1 MKTQPANSNT
11 AHSLYALYETLPDT
25 VQREFLSEL
34 WQKQRQQLEAIAA
47 NKQQKKSKKN
57 NRVIFGV
64 MEGEFTVPDNFD
76 DSLPETIEN
85 EFYTATL

>member
-1 MKTQPANSNT
+1 MHHNHIQIRPT
-11 AHSLYALYETLPDT
+11 AFTHSIYETLPDT

-47 NKQQKKSKKN
+47 DKQQKKLKKN

-76 DSLPETIEN
+76 DPLPETIEN
-85 EFYTATL
+85 EFYTPTL

>member
-1 MKTQPANSNT
+1 MNAPQSYSNT
-11 AHSLYALYETLPDT
+11 AHCLYTLYETLPDT

-47 NKQQKKSKKN
+47 DKQKKLKKN

-76 DSLPETIEN
+76 DLLPETIEN

>member
-1 MKTQPANSNT
+1 MKTQPENSNT

-34 WQKQRQQLEAIAA
+34 WQKQREQLEAIAA
-47 NKQQKKSKKN
+47 DKQQKKLKKN

-76 DSLPETIEN
+76 DALPETIEN

>member
-11 AHSLYALYETLPDT
+11 AHSLYALYETLPDN

-34 WQKQRQQLEAIAA
+34 WQKQSQQIEAIATD
-47 NKQQKKSKKN
+47 KQHKKLKKT

-64 MEGEFTVPDNFD
+64 MEGKFTVRDNFD
-76 DSLPETIEN
+76 EPLPETIEN

>member
-1 MKTQPANSNT
+1 MKEPQANSNT
-11 AHSLYALYETLPDT
+11 AHSLYALYETLPDN

-34 WQKQRQQLEAIAA
+34 WQKQREQLEAIAA
-47 NKQQKKSKKN
+47 DKQKKLKKT

-76 DSLPETIEN
+76 DPLPETIEN
-85 EFYTATL
+85 EFYSATL